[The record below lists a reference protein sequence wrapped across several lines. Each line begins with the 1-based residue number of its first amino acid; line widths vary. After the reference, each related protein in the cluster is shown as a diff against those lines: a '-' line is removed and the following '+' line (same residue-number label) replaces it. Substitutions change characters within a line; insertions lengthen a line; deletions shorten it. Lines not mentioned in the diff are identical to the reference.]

1 MECLQWFAT
10 KEKKVVTKCV
20 HLKHAPLTLLHC
32 LFPLITLCEALPN
45 PVTSNPEVKKQSCIW
60 ASWQQKGNGAQGLE
74 GSGGWADPGC
84 CVAEAAAGLHY
95 ISFRSSRVW
104 SSIRCVQRCS
114 SLVDF
119 SLSGREQEAE
129 LQVSFRQRRDLCQR
143 KLTLAPSQHSQTM
156 GAWLVAVSSSG
167 VTCFLVALVSRTAGA
182 LQDTLL
188 ASAVGSIVHAG
199 ASDRS

>member
-1 MECLQWFAT
+1 MCTSQT
-10 KEKKVVTKCV
+10 CS
-20 HLKHAPLTLLHC
+20 PPTLLHR

-45 PVTSNPEVKKQSCIW
+45 PVTSNPQVKKQSCIG

-74 GSGGWADPGC
+74 GSGGWADPGRR
-84 CVAEAAAGLHY
+84 VAEAAAGLHY

-119 SLSGREQEAE
+119 SLSGRKQEAE
-129 LQVSFRQRRDLCQR
+129 LQVSFRQRRDLGQR
-143 KLTLAPSQHSQTM
+143 KLTPAPSQRSQTV

-167 VTCFLVALVSRTAGA
+167 VYLFLCSPRSHAAAAPQDAL
-182 LQDTLL
+182 
-188 ASAVGSIVHAG
+188 
-199 ASDRS
+199 